1 MDSLRKDP
9 ELYKGMTDMLKR
21 KFQSCFLNH
30 HYLNNPIEDVTVS
43 KKKFHE
49 DETALTSQEAP
60 HTLFL

>member
-21 KFQSCFLNH
+21 EFQSCFLNH

-43 KKKFHE
+43 KNV
-49 DETALTSQEAP
+49 P
-60 HTLFL
+60 